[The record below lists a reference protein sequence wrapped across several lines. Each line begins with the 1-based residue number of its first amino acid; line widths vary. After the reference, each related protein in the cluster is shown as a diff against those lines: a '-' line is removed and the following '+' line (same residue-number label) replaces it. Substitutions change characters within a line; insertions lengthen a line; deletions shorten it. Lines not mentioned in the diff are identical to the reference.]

1 MPHFI
6 GFFFSPFTGI
16 SVIDESSYEILFVK
30 DCNAHL
36 GGVLIVV
43 LFFCLCHRNEY
54 GEESQV

>member
-1 MPHFI
+1 M
-6 GFFFSPFTGI
+6 
-16 SVIDESSYEILFVK
+16 DENSYEILFVK

-43 LFFCLCHRNEY
+43 LFFSLCCRNEY